1 MSGGVAQNIKANKL
15 IAELKDLN
23 NLFIPPGPGDE
34 SISIGAAFL
43 EYISRTNKVKSLEQI
58 SGYLGPSFSE
68 EYINKVIKDKLSKEF
83 TCTKANNKDCAKILA
98 KGEVIA
104 RFSNDKMEFGAR
116 LKEIRISLNCSQKE
130 LSEQTG
136 LNLRTIQRIENNE
149 VKPSLYSLKVIGE
162 ASNTDLSD
170 FIKTSEAKPYEFNV
184 NLKITDMNQFLNDL
198 KALVKTHW
206 KTIFII
212 ILVIYLFTSYTD
224 IKSGIMDA
232 WSGK

>member
-1 MSGGVAQNIKANKL
+1 MTPICQL
-15 IAELKDLN
+15 IIHLHV
-23 NLFIPPGPGDE
+23 
-34 SISIGAAFL
+34 S
-43 EYISRTNKVKSLEQI
+43 
-58 SGYLGPSFSE
+58 YLQ
-68 EYINKVIKDKLSKEF
+68 
-83 TCTKANNKDCAKILA
+83 
-98 KGEVIA
+98 
-104 RFSNDKMEFGAR
+104 MEFGAR
-116 LKEIRISLNCSQKE
+116 LKEIRTSLNCSQKE

-162 ASNTDLSD
+162 ALKTDLSD
-170 FIKTSEAKPYEFNV
+170 FVKTSEAKPYEFNL

-206 KTIFII
+206 KTIFVI